1 MRHRQG
7 RSTFRCGNICSRKR
21 RRSHA
26 PASTTP
32 MAHVKAPLL
41 TAVQQTP
48 WGDDRK
54 TKQRPEPGRLAAW
67 RDSKGRIHKV
77 VTQVATQLARQG
89 PSTEP
94 TPVARRIALA
104 IRLADCLTL
113 ACEHQG
119 CAWRNGSGACHHRDV
134 DGFPLTDFEFYRV
147 RFGAGGFPG
156 IAHAPIYLS
165 LIHISE
171 PTRLG
176 MISYAVF
183 CLKKKKKKKQ

>member
-7 RSTFRCGNICSRKR
+7 RSTFRWWNICSRKR

-26 PASTTP
+26 LASTTP
-32 MAHVKAPLL
+32 IAHVRQPLL
-41 TAVQQTP
+41 AAVQQITR
-48 WGDDRK
+48 GVDRK
-54 TKQRPEPGRLAAW
+54 TIWPPVPARLAAW
-67 RDSKGRIHKV
+67 RDNKRRIHKAA
-77 VTQVATQLARQG
+77 TQVATQLARQG

-104 IRLADCLTL
+104 IRLADCLIL